1 MGKTDVSQCKK
12 LCFFLAF
19 LLVFLYICRIIGRK
33 KRFLRNY
40 KYRDYHVRKT
50 TLSRS
55 RKNIITGV
63 ILFYHGRDNPDAPK

>member
-1 MGKTDVSQCKK
+1 MQN
-12 LCFFLAF
+12 
-19 LLVFLYICRIIGRK
+19 LYK
-33 KRFLRNY
+33 NY

-63 ILFYHGRDNPDAPK
+63 ILFYHGRDNPDATK